1 MIKVIILKF
10 LEKLDYCKMSE
21 QTGIIAV
28 LANFFF
34 FFFGMTRMLF
44 FGNLL
49 KSLVYEK

>member
-1 MIKVIILKF
+1 MIKVILLKF

-21 QTGIIAV
+21 QTDIIAV
-28 LANFFF
+28 LSHQFF

-44 FGNLL
+44 FGNLP